1 LIILGIFNFR
11 ILKEQSVMSGIKSKN
26 RVKQYGEVF
35 TPDSI
40 VNNMLDLVDK
50 ELDGDYIS
58 KTFLEPACGDG
69 QFLIRILY
77 RKLEKVIKLPVEDR
91 ALALIKALTSIYG
104 VDIQEDN
111 IIAARERMLDIIMGK
126 KVKTFDID
134 STNVIEINIGIN
146 ITDELLETI
155 KYILDKNIV
164 VGNTLEAQSVK
175 LNEYKFRGEAVEV
188 VVSTLDPTPWTIIE
202 HEPVHYTKLHTID
215 DAQGAD
221 ENDEYDF

>member
-1 LIILGIFNFR
+1 
-11 ILKEQSVMSGIKSKN
+11 MSGIKSKN

-188 VVSTLDPTPWTIIE
+188 VVSTLDPTPWTIVE

-215 DAQGAD
+215 DTQEANED
-221 ENDEYDF
+221 DEYDF